1 MNIFMSHGIIAA
13 YYVTSVQFYLA
24 QV

>member
-1 MNIFMSHGIIAA
+1 MNIFMSHGTIAA

>member
-1 MNIFMSHGIIAA
+1 MSHGTIAA